1 MAGALEN
8 QYELP
13 GKGLELDSSGVKESF
28 HWMDK

>member
-8 QYELP
+8 QYERHR
-13 GKGLELDSSGVKESF
+13 GGLEQDSSGVKESF